1 MRVDNVLRRGRNI
14 YVSLALS
21 FYGVPGSTRDVPQ
34 RNQNDQLPGEH
45 NLSLTIFFK
54 KMLYTSQNYA
64 RE

>member
-45 NLSLTIFFK
+45 NLSLTIF
-54 KMLYTSQNYA
+54 
-64 RE
+64 

>member
-45 NLSLTIFFK
+45 NLSLTILKK